1 VPRKKRCIL
10 GHLYGQGY
18 RQYTAQIGG
27 FGSSSGDNYTR
38 HHINI
43 LLVDIQGVDGL
54 YLDHCWSRYRPK
66 WQGIERGDVVRFE
79 AKVGKYS
86 GGFKLARFRNIE
98 IVGR

>member
-1 VPRKKRCIL
+1 MPRKKRCIL

-18 RQYTAQIGG
+18 RQYTAQVGG
-27 FGSSSGDNYTR
+27 FGTSNHDNHTR
-38 HHINI
+38 FHVNI
-43 LLVDIQGVDGL
+43 LLVDIWGDDGL
-54 YLDHCWSRYRPK
+54 YLDQQWSRYRPK
-66 WQGIERGDVVRFE
+66 WRGISQGDFVSFE